1 MVKFQKKRWQSL
13 QKKNNIIIVNA
24 KEENHTQARFASLDK
39 NIIQPLQ
46 NDWKFVEVEKVGR
59 TRWIKMTKEGIN
71 AAEFLI

>member
-1 MVKFQKKRWQSL
+1 MAEL
-13 QKKNNIIIVNA
+13 AEKNNIIIVNA

-46 NDWKFVEVEKVGR
+46 DEWKFVEVEKIGR
-59 TRWIKMTKEGIN
+59 TRWIKMTQEGNN